1 MAAKKADRAE
11 WSRRV
16 EEWRRSGL
24 DLRAFAERASLSL
37 RTLSW
42 WRWRLESEAS
52 KSTTALI
59 PLSSTAFVELEA
71 APVAS
76 PTPFEIVLVNG
87 RVVRVPTVFDDAAL
101 SRLLGVVDG
110 AA

>member
-24 DLRAFAERASLSL
+24 DLRAFAVRASLSL

-52 KSTTALI
+52 KSSTALM
-59 PLSSTAFVELEA
+59 PLSSSFVELEA
-71 APVAS
+71 APIAM
-76 PTPFEIVLVNG
+76 TAPFEIVLVSG
-87 RVVRVPTVFDDAAL
+87 RIVRVPVAFDDAAL

>member
-1 MAAKKADRAE
+1 MLAKKADRSE
-11 WSRRV
+11 WARRL
-16 EEWRRSGL
+16 EEWRKSGL
-24 DLRAFAERASLSL
+24 DLRTFAERASLSL

-52 KSTTALI
+52 RAPTALM

-71 APVAS
+71 TPIAS
-76 PTPFEIVLVNG
+76 TAPFEIVLANG
-87 RVVRVPTVFDDAAL
+87 RVVRVPNAFDELSL
-101 SRLLGVVDG
+101 SRLLRVVDG